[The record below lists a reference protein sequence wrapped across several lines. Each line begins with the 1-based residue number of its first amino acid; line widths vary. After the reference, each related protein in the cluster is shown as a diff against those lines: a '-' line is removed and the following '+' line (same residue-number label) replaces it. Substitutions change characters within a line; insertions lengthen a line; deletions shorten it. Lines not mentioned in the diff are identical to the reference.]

1 MDEIWVDVK
10 GYEGYYQVSNK
21 GQVRSL
27 DRIVTGS
34 HGKPVKVPGCV
45 LKGEISK
52 GYKRVNL
59 AKDGK
64 VKHMQVHRLVALNFL
79 PNPDDLPEVNHK
91 DENKLNNCLDN
102 LEWCSCKYNINY
114 GSGILKRYGAR
125 AKPVRQINAETGEIV
140 DEFRTIEEAERVV
153 LTSGIGGKAGRG
165 NIINCCKG
173 RRAKAYGYRWEY
185 IPTERK

>member
-27 DRIVTGS
+27 DRTVTGS

-45 LKGEISK
+45 LKGEICK

-64 VKHMQVHRLVALNFL
+64 VKHMQVHRLVALHFITNLEEL
-79 PNPDDLPEVNHK
+79 PIINHK
-91 DENKLNNCLDN
+91 DENRLNNDSSN
-102 LEWCSCKYNINY
+102 LEWCTYKYNNSY
-114 GSGILKRYGAR
+114 GTCLTKRGAAR
-125 AKPVRQINAETGEIV
+125 SRPVRSIDPKTGLTVKEYPS
-140 DEFRTIEEAERVV
+140 FKEAAKDV
-153 LTSGIGGKAGRG
+153 GGSHT
-165 NIINCCKG
+165 NISRCCK
-173 RRAKAYGYRWEY
+173 RRRWKAYGYFWEY
-185 IPTERK
+185 LLREKR